1 MHTDIAFFTN
11 QAFYN
16 GKLGIVPLPHQT
28 KELSEEAEESNG
40 IARMLK
46 TSRVAFVE
54 AELPE
59 HSVSEKVNQ
68 NEADIIAATIKS
80 IFEIEK
86 DRFDADKTVG
96 VIVPYRNQIS
106 AVRKTVQKLGIEALN
121 GITIDTV
128 ERFQGSQRDYIIY
141 GFTVQKIYQLNF
153 LTSNVFTDTD
163 GVVVD
168 RKLNVALTRA
178 REHMIITGN
187 SRLLSKNSIFSKLL
201 SYIKKNGT
209 YIEVS
214 KENYCNG
221 NF

>member
-1 MHTDIAFFTN
+1 
-11 QAFYN
+11 
-16 GKLGIVPLPHQT
+16 
-28 KELSEEAEESNG
+28 
-40 IARMLK
+40 
-46 TSRVAFVE
+46 
-54 AELPE
+54 
-59 HSVSEKVNQ
+59 
-68 NEADIIAATIKS
+68 
-80 IFEIEK
+80 
-86 DRFDADKTVG
+86 
-96 VIVPYRNQIS
+96 
-106 AVRKTVQKLGIEALN
+106 VRKTVQKLGIEALN

-163 GVVVD
+163 GVIVD

-209 YIEVS
+209 YIDVS

>member
-1 MHTDIAFFTN
+1 M
-11 QAFYN
+11 
-16 GKLGIVPLPHQT
+16 
-28 KELSEEAEESNG
+28 
-40 IARMLK
+40 
-46 TSRVAFVE
+46 
-54 AELPE
+54 
-59 HSVSEKVNQ
+59 
-68 NEADIIAATIKS
+68 
-80 IFEIEK
+80 
-86 DRFDADKTVG
+86 G

-163 GVVVD
+163 GVVID

-209 YIEVS
+209 YIDVL
-214 KENYCNG
+214 KANYCNG